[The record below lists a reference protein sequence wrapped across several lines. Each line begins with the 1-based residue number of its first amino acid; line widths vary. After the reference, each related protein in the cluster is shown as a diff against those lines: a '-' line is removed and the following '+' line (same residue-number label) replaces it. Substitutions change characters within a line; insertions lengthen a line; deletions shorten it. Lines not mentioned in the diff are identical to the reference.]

1 MSQTL
6 LFEIG
11 AVIFLAVV
19 TALFL
24 YGLAE
29 FKDWQDRDD
38 HRADTVRDTDQTV
51 PVTAGPVLDDTAG
64 QVVPLDRSTTDAS
77 GQGPRSPSRERN
89 VVRQGYAIRSTDSAV
104 RSACC
109 SMLRASGRKMNRWK
123 GATAY
128 Q

>member
-38 HRADTVRDTDQTV
+38 HRADAVRDSDHTV
-51 PVTAGPVLDDTAG
+51 PVTAGPVLDQAAG
-64 QVVPLDRSTTDAS
+64 QVVPLDHSTSDAS
-77 GQGPRSPSRERN
+77 GRGPHSPSRERN
-89 VVRQGYAIRSTDSAV
+89 VVQC
-104 RSACC
+104 RSAWPVNLAC
-109 SMLRASGRKMNRWK
+109 
-123 GATAY
+123 
-128 Q
+128 

>member
-1 MSQTL
+1 MSQAL

-38 HRADTVRDTDQTV
+38 HRADTVRDTDHTV
-51 PVTAGPVLDDTAG
+51 PVTAGPVLMTPSGGSYRWITRPRTPRADGRTLRRVSGTSSNA
-64 QVVPLDRSTTDAS
+64 VPL
-77 GQGPRSPSRERN
+77 
-89 VVRQGYAIRSTDSAV
+89 
-104 RSACC
+104 
-109 SMLRASGRKMNRWK
+109 GR
-123 GATAY
+123 
-128 Q
+128 

>member
-38 HRADTVRDTDQTV
+38 LRADAVRDTDHTGSV
-51 PVTAGPVLDDTAG
+51 SAGPVPDGIAG
-64 QVVPLDRSTTDAS
+64 RFVRMARSTSEAW
-77 GQGPRSPSRERN
+77 GRGPRSPSRERN
-89 VVRQGYAIRSTDSAV
+89 VVQC
-104 RSACC
+104 RSARPVNVAC
-109 SMLRASGRKMNRWK
+109 
-123 GATAY
+123 
-128 Q
+128 

>member
-38 HRADTVRDTDQTV
+38 RRADAVRDTDHTV
-51 PVTAGPVLDDTAG
+51 PVTVTAGPVLDDTAG
-64 QVVPLDRSTTDAS
+64 QVVPRDRSTSDAS
-77 GQGPRSPSRERN
+77 VRGPRSPSRERN
-89 VVRQGYAIRSTDSAV
+89 VVQC
-104 RSACC
+104 RSASPVNFAC
-109 SMLRASGRKMNRWK
+109 
-123 GATAY
+123 
-128 Q
+128 

>member
-11 AVIFLAVV
+11 SVIFLAVV

-38 HRADTVRDTDQTV
+38 NNADAVRQVDRTGTVASLPV
-51 PVTAGPVLDDTAG
+51 PNDNPVR
-64 QVVPLDRSTTDAS
+64 VVPLDRSATDAF
-77 GQGPRSPSRERN
+77 G
-89 VVRQGYAIRSTDSAV
+89 
-104 RSACC
+104 
-109 SMLRASGRKMNRWK
+109 RASRLSR
-123 GATAY
+123 A
-128 Q
+128 